1 MDQNSLEIIKKS
13 IEGIIAG
20 IIKGAGDFIT
30 GYKANKKKK
39 LRKLSEDLNRIA
51 DLLDRAK
58 EKFKEK
64 EIPKD
69 EAVRLDIVIY
79 YAEELATPF
88 KKKYPKLAEVF
99 DSLLPDIAWQ
109 MQLADYVIDGKPRGD
124 APLSDDKKNI
134 RLSFTPEDQI
144 NKAYKELGNA
154 SSAIKEHSRKF
165 EQLSE

>member
-1 MDQNSLEIIKKS
+1 MEMIKEII
-13 IEGIIAG
+13 EG
-20 IIKGAGDFIT
+20 IIKGAGVFIT
-30 GYKANKKKK
+30 GHKANKKKK
-39 LRKLSEDLNRIA
+39 LHNLSEDLKRIA
-51 DLLDRAK
+51 DLLDTAK
-58 EKFKEK
+58 AKIKEK
-64 EIPKD
+64 EIPKE
-69 EAVRLDIVIY
+69 EAICLDIVIT

-88 KKKYPKLAEVF
+88 TKKYPKLAEVF
-99 DSLLPDIAWQ
+99 DSLLPDIASQ

-124 APLSDDKKNI
+124 ALLSDDLKNI

>member
-20 IIKGAGDFIT
+20 IIKGARDFIT

-39 LRKLSEDLNRIA
+39 LHKLSEDLNRIA
-51 DLLDRAK
+51 DLLDKAK
-58 EKFKEK
+58 EKIKKK

-69 EAVRLDIVIY
+69 EAVRLDVVID
-79 YAEELATPF
+79 YAEELAAPF

-99 DSLLPDIAWQ
+99 NSLLPDIASQ

-124 APLSDDKKNI
+124 ALLSDDKKNI

-144 NKAYKELGNA
+144 NKAYNELGNA